1 MNTKEMYTA
10 AICRGDLKQC
20 PTGSNNSNN
29 NKSITPHEL
38 RKATFWWIQIY
49 VLYVISCHSTFTLFN
64 IRSPIF
70 KKS

>member
-38 RKATFWWIQIY
+38 TQTSTKSRKGYFFDESKFMY
-49 VLYVISCHSTFTLFN
+49 CMLYRDILPLMH
-64 IRSPIF
+64 
-70 KKS
+70 